1 MAKVSGGPV
10 GGQSSLSWRRQ
21 RRDGVCTETDC
32 HLGSGDISR
41 RGEFVWNG
49 LGSRGSVEGRGSGGL
64 KGPAGR
70 LIKTVSGSR
79 QASCVCG
86 PPSHLG
92 PMRRWPTLS
101 FKLTVTA
108 SKFLLVFE

>member
-1 MAKVSGGPV
+1 MDWVPEGQWKEEDQV
-10 GGQSSLSWRRQ
+10 GLR
-21 RRDGVCTETDC
+21 E
-32 HLGSGDISR
+32 
-41 RGEFVWNG
+41 
-49 LGSRGSVEGRGSGGL
+49 
-64 KGPAGR
+64 PAGR
-70 LIKTVSGSR
+70 LIKMVSGSR

-92 PMRRWPTLS
+92 PVRRWPTLS